1 MNTTPVSLLE
11 RLRTQ
16 PDDESW
22 RRLVDL
28 YRSFIERWL
37 RQAGV
42 RASDIDDVSQ
52 DVLATLVKKIPEF
65 VHSGRT
71 GAFRQWLRLTVFN
84 HVLWYR
90 RSGKSA
96 VPSGSDDWLC
106 QLEDPQSD
114 LARLWDSEHDSYVVQ
129 RMLAMLSP
137 EFTKTTWLAFRR
149 VVLESTPVAEAAA
162 ELGISVNA
170 VLIAKSRILRRL
182 REEAGGLI
190 D

>member
-1 MNTTPVSLLE
+1 M
-11 RLRTQ
+11 Q

-28 YRSFIERWL
+28 YRPFLERWM
-37 RQAGV
+37 RQGGV
-42 RASDIDDVSQ
+42 PASDIDDVSQ
-52 DVLATLVKKIPEF
+52 DVLATLIKKLPEF
-65 VHSGRT
+65 QHSGRT

-84 HVLWYR
+84 HILWYWR
-90 RSGKSA
+90 TRKNEA
-96 VPSGSDDWLC
+96 PAGSDELLRE
-106 QLEDPQSD
+106 LEDPQSD
-114 LARLWDSEHDSYVVQ
+114 LARLWDSEHDAHVVQ
-129 RMLAMLSP
+129 RMLAALRP

-149 VVLESTPVAEAAA
+149 VVLESKDPADAAA
-162 ELGISVNA
+162 ELGISMNA